1 MTVETTTDHLVA
13 EFRATGGRMS
23 GPLSNARTL
32 LLTTTDVRTGD
43 SVTTPVSYLPDTGN
57 RFLLIA
63 VPDEAGTLP
72 AWYDDLRAEPQA
84 GLETGVFD
92 LQSRAEVL
100 VGSGRDEVFNRLI
113 EANGPKLS
121 SAQERFGA
129 PLPVIALYP
138 VSARP
143 SAGSGWGNELKV
155 IHDGFRRELALVRR
169 EVAGAGPRLAAQLK
183 INCLT
188 MCGGLTHH
196 HTMEGIHMLPT
207 VAEKHPEL
215 AAVVARLS
223 QEHEAMAA
231 LLDELKQLLEDE
243 NVDPTEILPK
253 VERITRDVEA
263 HLDYEEDQL
272 VPVLNALAPGD

>member
-1 MTVETTTDHLVA
+1 MTVETTADQLVE
-13 EFRATGGRMS
+13 EFRATGGRIS

-57 RFLLIA
+57 RSLLGA
-63 VPDEAGTLP
+63 
-72 AWYDDLRAEPQA
+72 
-84 GLETGVFD
+84 FD

-100 VGSGRDEVFNRLI
+100 VGPDRDEVFSRLI
-113 EANGPKLS
+113 EADGPALAN
-121 SAQERFGA
+121 AQERFGA

-138 VSARP
+138 VSGRP
-143 SAGSGWGNELKV
+143 AAGSGWGNDLRV

-169 EVAGAGPRLAAQLK
+169 EVASAGPRLAAQLK

-196 HTMEGIHMLPT
+196 HTMEGIQMLPI

-215 AAVVARLS
+215 AAVVERLS

-243 NVDPTEILPK
+243 NVDPTKILPK

-272 VPVLNALAPGD
+272 IPVLNALVPGD